1 MNKRQ
6 KKKKGLL
13 LIKKTYS
20 NWGNKKNKLTKK
32 KEMEE
37 VKVEATPVEEEVEEI
52 KEEQAPAEEEKEEN
66 K

>member
-20 NWGNKKNKLTKK
+20 NWGTKKNKLTKK

-37 VKVEATPVEEEVEEI
+37 VKVEATPVEKI
-52 KEEQAPAEEEKEEN
+52 KEEEKAPTEAVKEEN